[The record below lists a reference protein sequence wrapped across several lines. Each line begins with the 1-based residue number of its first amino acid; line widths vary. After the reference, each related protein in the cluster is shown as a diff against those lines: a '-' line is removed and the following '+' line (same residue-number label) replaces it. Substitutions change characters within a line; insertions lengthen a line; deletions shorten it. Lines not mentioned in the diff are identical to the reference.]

1 MALQP
6 GDKFGP
12 YELLA
17 PAGTGGMGEVWKA
30 RDTRLDRIV
39 AMKFSQEKFSERFE
53 REAKAIS
60 SLNHANICTLH
71 DVGPN
76 YLVMEYIE
84 GTPLKGPLPLDQA
97 LKYAV
102 QICAALDHAHK
113 KSITHRDLK
122 PANILVTKAGI
133 KLLDFGL
140 AKIAQ
145 SAIPTSEATRT
156 MALTGKNEIVG
167 TLYYMSPEQLQA
179 QATGQEIDSRSDIF
193 SFGLVLYE
201 MITGKRAFGGSSPA
215 SVIAAIMERPAPS
228 IADVAP
234 PALDRVLKT
243 CLAKDPDDRWQ
254 TARDLKREL
263 EWITSAPDSASAVL
277 GDGGRGDRRHSAPW
291 KWIALGVTIAAL
303 GVLIGGTA
311 MRLAAPAVT
320 PSPVARI
327 AVAMKEGTGAG
338 RTGGDRDIAIS
349 RDGTRIAYVGAN
361 GALFLRSLAQ
371 LDALPIAGLGG
382 ARGPFFSPDGQWIG
396 FTDGRLLR
404 KVAVSGGTPIT
415 ICPVGSNG
423 RGATWLDD
431 DTIVF
436 ATNDPA
442 TGLWR
447 VPAGGGKP
455 VALTTPDHR
464 TESGHLWPDAVPGTH
479 TVLFTIS
486 SAPRPLENPRTALL
500 DLDTG
505 KEVVLLQGGSDAHYL
520 STGHI
525 LYVAPGAPGIAA
537 TVRAVGFD
545 LARRTMKGQVVDVA
559 SVVSSGPLAGNFDV
573 SRSGTLVYEPALSG
587 GRTLTWVDRQG
598 HEEPISAPARAYLY
612 PRLSPDARR
621 LALDI
626 RDEESDIWIWEFA
639 RQTLTRLTTD
649 PSPDRFPVW
658 TADGHD
664 ILFTSERDGPP
675 NIYRQSADGT
685 SPAERLTN
693 GPNTQAPMSVTPDG
707 RSLVV
712 RESAPLAA
720 LMLLPLFG
728 TRQMKPLVKTPFIAQ
743 NGEVSPNGRWLAYE
757 ANDSG
762 TFQIYVRPFP
772 DVEAGRWQ
780 VSNGGGTQPLW
791 SRDGQELFFL
801 APMGAVM
808 AIRLERGADWSAA
821 PPARLLYRRPNTGE
835 GPGAIGGAARTYD
848 VAPDGRFL
856 SIGSSLQ
863 PMAGAGIGLV
873 VVTNWFEEL
882 KTRVPVK

>member
-1 MALQP
+1 MPLSV
-6 GDKFGP
+6 GDKLGP
-12 YELLA
+12 YEILA
-17 PAGTGGMGEVWKA
+17 PIGAGGMGEVWKA
-30 RDTRLDRIV
+30 HDPRLSRDV
-39 AMKFSQEKFSERFE
+39 AIKISAAQFSERFE
-53 REAKAIS
+53 REAKAIAA
-60 SLNHANICTLH
+60 LNHPHICQIY

-84 GTPLKGPLPLDQA
+84 GAPLKGPLPLDQA
-97 LKYAV
+97 LKYAA
-102 QICAALDHAHK
+102 QICDALDAAHK
-113 KSITHRDLK
+113 KGITHRDLK
-122 PANILVTKAGI
+122 PANILVTKSGI

-140 AKIAQ
+140 AKMGQ
-145 SAIPTSEATRT
+145 SATPTSDATLT

-179 QATGQEIDSRSDIF
+179 QATGQEIDPRSDIF

-201 MITGKRAFGGSSPA
+201 MITGKRAFEGSSPA

-228 IADVAP
+228 IAGVAP

-254 TARDLKREL
+254 SARDLKREL
-263 EWITSAPDSASAVL
+263 EWITIAPG
-277 GDGGRGDRRHSAPW
+277 GDGVRSDRHQTAPW
-291 KWIALGVTIAAL
+291 KWIAAGVAIAAL
-303 GVLIGGTA
+303 GVIIGGTA
-311 MRLAAPAVT
+311 MRIATPAVT
-320 PSPVARI
+320 PPPVARI
-327 AVAMKEGTGAG
+327 AMAMKEGTAIG
-338 RTGGDRDIAIS
+338 RTGSDRDIAIS
-349 RDGTRIAYVGAN
+349 RDGTRIAYVGGN

-371 LDALPIAGLGG
+371 LDASPMAGLSG

-404 KVAVSGGTPIT
+404 KVAIAGGAPIT
-415 ICPVGSNG
+415 ICPVDSNG
-423 RGATWLDD
+423 RGAAWLDD

-447 VPAGGGKP
+447 VPASGGKP
-455 VALTTPDHR
+455 AVLTTPDHG
-464 TESGHLWPDAVPGTH
+464 TESGHLWPRAVPGTH
-479 TVLFTIS
+479 SILFTIA
-486 SAPRPLENPRTALL
+486 SASRPLENPRTALL

-505 KEVVLLQGGSDAHYL
+505 KKVVLLQGGGDAHYL
-520 STGHI
+520 PTGHI
-525 LYVAPGAPGIAA
+525 LYVAPGAQGITS

-545 LARRTMKGQVVDVA
+545 LARRSTRGQPVDVA
-559 SVVSSGPLAGNFDV
+559 SVVSAGPLAGNFDV
-573 SRSGTLVYEPALSG
+573 STNGTLVYEPTLSA
-587 GRTLTWVDRQG
+587 GRTLTWIDRQG
-598 HEEPISAPARAYLY
+598 REEPINAPPRAYIY

-626 RDEESDIWIWEFA
+626 RDEQSDIWIWEFA

-658 TADGHD
+658 TTDGHD

-675 NIYRQSADGT
+675 SIYRQSADGT
-685 SPAERLTN
+685 APAERLTN
-693 GPNTQAPMSVTPDG
+693 GPNTQAPMSATPDG
-707 RSLVV
+707 RFLIV

-720 LMLLPLFG
+720 LMLLPLTG
-728 TRQMKPLVKTPFIAQ
+728 TRQMKPLVKTAFIAQ

-780 VSNGGGTQPLW
+780 VSNDGGTQPFW

-801 APMGAVM
+801 APSAVM
-808 AIRLERGADWSAA
+808 ASRLERGSDWSAA
-821 PPARLLYRRPNTGE
+821 PPARLLFRRPNRAV

-856 SIGSSLQ
+856 FISSSQ
-863 PMAGAGIGLV
+863 PMLGAGLGLV

-882 KTRVPVK
+882 KTRVPAK